1 MSTQQMAVTNH
12 DKILDQLNI
21 VDIRIS
27 SFSGFVTR
35 DDVETDDAR
44 TAGGLRV
51 VHRAHTNSFSSI
63 RQAARR
69 ACVGSGIALSGGF
82 AVPDE
87 AMDGLMQTLS
97 GLSESF
103 FKSKE
108 YLLNNYETLKNQW
121 ADENPMVRDKILARA
136 PTAESIASKIDFGV
150 SIYKINSQPQ
160 HLQGLKISNGVEQE
174 VGGLVGRLAYEIS
187 ADVKANWS
195 NSGIAGA
202 KTLEYLK
209 RIHAKIKSLAFID
222 PRVAEIS
229 QFIEATLTKF
239 PSGKI
244 EGNDYLIFA
253 GLMSILGNE
262 KALLS
267 GNLAVTIEESPAEAP
282 VADVVTNEQEGI
294 QSHSLFEEDEFVNEA
309 ATVASEIFDVDG
321 DVDGDG
327 DGDGDLSVD
336 PDTTVVIPVDV
347 AENKPS
353 YAW

>member
-1 MSTQQMAVTNH
+1 MSNQMVVTNH

-21 VDIRIS
+21 VDIKIS

-51 VHRAHTNSFSSI
+51 VHRNHTNSFNSI

-69 ACVGSGIALSGGF
+69 ACLGSGITLSGGF
-82 AVPDE
+82 AVPDDS
-87 AMDGLMQTLS
+87 MDALMQTLS
-97 GLSESF
+97 KLSESF

-108 YLLNNYETLKNQW
+108 YLLNNYETLKNEW
-121 ADENPMVRDKILARA
+121 ADENPLVRDKILARA
-136 PTAESIASKIDFGV
+136 PTVESIARKTDFGV

-160 HLQGLKISNGVEQE
+160 HLSGLKISNGVEQE

-187 ADVKANWS
+187 SDVNANWS
-195 NSGIAGA
+195 NSGVAGA
-202 KTLEYLK
+202 KTLDYLK
-209 RIHAKIKSLAFID
+209 RIHTKIKSLSFID
-222 PRVAEIS
+222 PRVSEIS
-229 QFIEATLTKF
+229 QFIENTLTKF

-267 GNLAVTIEESPAEAP
+267 GNLSIMIDESKVEANIEPEVDAQGSDDGKP
-282 VADVVTNEQEGI
+282 VYTQTDLGLGE
-294 QSHSLFEEDEFVNEA
+294 LLDEDE
-309 ATVASEIFDVDG
+309 SFDHDG
-321 DVDGDG
+321 ENNG
-327 DGDGDLSVD
+327 SN
-336 PDTTVVIPVDV
+336 VIPVDIV
-347 AENKPS
+347 ESVPA